1 MENRQRQMAEFADL
15 LEKYA
20 LQDGINPTR
29 VEDVSII
36 RHSTCNQYVPE
47 VYDPCMIIGA
57 QGKKQIYVETTPY
70 DYRAGN
76 LLTVVLPVPATCAVV
91 EATPDKPLLAML
103 IWFDLNRLMTVLS
116 RLDMIDPVS
125 AKPNADQSSGIF
137 STAIEAKL
145 LDAVIR
151 LLKLLDDPIEA
162 TMLSDA
168 LLDEIYFRI
177 LNDKQGEALKY
188 HLRQRGQIWQISHA
202 IEHIYQNLDKS
213 VSVEELA
220 DIVNMSI
227 SGFHKKFKE
236 VLHVSPLQY
245 AKSIKLNRARDL
257 ILNGENA
264 SEAGYSVGY
273 KSPAQFSREFKRH
286 FGYSPSATCSN

>member
-137 STAIEAKL
+137 STTIEAKL
-145 LDAVIR
+145 L
-151 LLKLLDDPIEA
+151 
-162 TMLSDA
+162 
-168 LLDEIYFRI
+168 
-177 LNDKQGEALKY
+177 
-188 HLRQRGQIWQISHA
+188 
-202 IEHIYQNLDKS
+202 
-213 VSVEELA
+213 
-220 DIVNMSI
+220 
-227 SGFHKKFKE
+227 
-236 VLHVSPLQY
+236 
-245 AKSIKLNRARDL
+245 
-257 ILNGENA
+257 
-264 SEAGYSVGY
+264 
-273 KSPAQFSREFKRH
+273 
-286 FGYSPSATCSN
+286 